1 MRGEDV
7 YLLDAAKR
15 REALSTMST
24 ILVRSEQACRDRVA
38 HLVQVLQN
46 QLAGHSTTL
55 YEKLLAEIRQIRQ
68 TTEQRSRVSGE
79 KPPSE
84 LEHELWSDEEHE
96 DDIMKL
102 VIWKFYHG
110 RGVLD
115 PAMLETYEAMRE
127 EMVTIESISPE
138 LLEAA
143 AKIFIQR
150 RAERHSQGAQGG
162 GDLPVNE

>member
-1 MRGEDV
+1 MQGEDV

-15 REALSTMST
+15 REALSTIST

-55 YEKLLAEIRQIRQ
+55 DEKLMAEIRQA
-68 TTEQRSRVSGE
+68 TEQRSMVSGE
-79 KPPSE
+79 KPPSK

-110 RGVLD
+110 CGVLD

-127 EMVTIESISPE
+127 EMDAIETISPE

-150 RAERHSQGAQGG
+150 RAERHSQGQQGG